1 MNNIECQCSNC
12 GKRILI
18 SNHHGASEAMYE
30 GGYRATGA
38 FYCAECVR
46 TWKDRNGKEFDEQ
59 YKNPRKMFEDWWN
72 DTVDR
77 QCKEE
82 NGDIV
87 EELER
92 AKSVIKDLM
101 TDRYGSKCEFC
112 IQDNNPDARCRKYS
126 PGSGE
131 WCCDN
136 AAWNGKVFEEL

>member
-92 AKSVIKDLM
+92 AKISNQRFD
-101 TDRYGSKCEFC
+101 DRQ
-112 IQDNNPDARCRKYS
+112 IWQQM
-126 PGSGE
+126 
-131 WCCDN
+131 
-136 AAWNGKVFEEL
+136 

>member
-12 GKRILI
+12 GKRTLI

-112 IQDNNPDARCRKYS
+112 IQDNNPDARCRKYF

>member
-18 SNHHGASEAMYE
+18 SNHHGASEAMYD

-72 DTVDR
+72 DAAEQQSKEADR
-77 QCKEE
+77 SLAEKL
-82 NGDIV
+82 D
-87 EELER
+87 R
-92 AKSVIKDLM
+92 ANSAIKDLL
-101 TDRYGSKCEFC
+101 TERYGSKCQFC
-112 IQDNNPDARCRKYS
+112 VHNNELEARCGNRAGY
-126 PGSGE
+126 GS
-131 WCCDN
+131 WCCEH